1 MAFQAYGD
9 LVQVKRLEED
19 NSKVGNFVI
28 PEKFRQQ
35 SDLGTV
41 VSVGHKVTGPIQ
53 PGDIVKFGVY
63 NAENLTDDGEEFLL
77 IREGDI
83 RGVKRLVY

>member
-53 PGDIVKFGVY
+53 LGDIVKFGVY

-83 RGVKRLVY
+83 RSVKRLVY